1 VVEVV
6 DIRQIKDLELG
17 ELVEQVL
24 LVEDL
29 MLVQVMLLLVLE
41 LLQGKTL
48 DLVEVAAAQ
57 VQVLAATVVPVSSSL
72 HILPK

>member
-6 DIRQIKDLELG
+6 DIRQLKDLELG

-41 LLQGKTL
+41 LRQEKTP
-48 DLVEVAAAQ
+48 DLVEVLVAQ
-57 VQVLAATVVPVSSSL
+57 VQE
-72 HILPK
+72 